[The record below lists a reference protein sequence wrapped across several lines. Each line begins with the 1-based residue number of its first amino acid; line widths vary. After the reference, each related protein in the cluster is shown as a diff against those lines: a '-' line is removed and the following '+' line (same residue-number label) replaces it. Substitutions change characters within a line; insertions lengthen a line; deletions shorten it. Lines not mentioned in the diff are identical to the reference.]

1 MYNDVDK
8 RIKVYLN
15 KEQSLEDK
23 YVMEKKNAFWAK
35 NAQEY
40 LVKFM
45 ENFA

>member
-23 YVMEKKNAFWAK
+23 YVVEKKKAFLAK
-35 NAQEY
+35 NAQGY